1 MSGFSD
7 SATTLKALRA
17 VVQEFIDE
25 RDWSQFHTPKNL
37 SMSLAVEAAE
47 LMEHFQWL
55 TPDESRQL
63 SADKIAEVSEEM
75 ADVFCYLMSMANEL
89 EIDLAEAFEKKM
101 NKNRM
106 KYPAVEFRGRFGLDD
121 PRPVSE

>member
-63 SADKIAEVSEEM
+63 SADKIVEVSEEM

>member
-7 SATTLKALRA
+7 SATTLEALRA

-37 SMSLAVEAAE
+37 SMSVAVEAAE

-63 SADKIAEVSEEM
+63 SAEKIEEVGEEM
-75 ADVFCYLMSMANEL
+75 ADVFCYLLSMANEL

-101 NKNRM
+101 SKNRM
-106 KYPAVEFRGRFGLDD
+106 KYPAIEFRGRFGLDD